1 MILAGDI
8 GGTKTRLAL
17 FDRGL
22 RPRIRQTFR
31 THDHAS
37 LYHLVAD
44 FLDSTACDVSVACFA
59 VAGTVTNGTFVGPNI
74 PWSVHA
80 HELAESLELPSVVV
94 VNDVEANARGIESLG
109 PNDFAVLNE
118 GDPFARGNRA
128 VVSAGTG
135 LGEAGLYWNGARYH
149 AVASEGGHADFA
161 PRTDIEVAL
170 YRFLAAEFGHVS
182 YERVLSGPGLENIY
196 RFLGGD
202 PSRDAAA
209 ISEEAGYDSLSIGAH
224 ALELFASIYGARAG
238 NVALAFMATG
248 GVFLGGGIAPKVT
261 GTLANGAFMRA
272 FLDKGRLSGLLR
284 EVPVSIIL
292 DDRTAL
298 YGAARIAAENAPPM
312 PMRLAAAA

>member
-22 RPRIRQTFR
+22 RPRIRQTYR
-31 THDHAS
+31 TRDHAR
-37 LYHLVAD
+37 LYDLAAD
-44 FLDSTACDVSVACFA
+44 FLDTTGCDVSAACFA
-59 VAGTVTNGTFVGPNI
+59 VAGAVSGGAFAGPNL
-74 PWSVHA
+74 PWTVRA
-80 HELAESLELPSVVV
+80 HELAEALELPSVVV

-135 LGEAGLYWNGARYH
+135 LGEAGLWWNGARYT
-149 AVASEGGHADFA
+149 AIASEGGHVDFA
-161 PRTDIEVAL
+161 PRSDIEVAL
-170 YRFLAAEFGHVS
+170 YRHLAADFGHVS

-202 PSRDAAA
+202 ARYAAA
-209 ISEEAGYDSLSIGAH
+209 ISEEAEHDSLSLGAH

-248 GVFLGGGIAPKVT
+248 GVYLGGGIAPKIA

-284 EVPVSIIL
+284 DVPVSIIL

-298 YGAARIAAENAPPM
+298 YGAARIAAEHAPPAHL
-312 PMRLAAAA
+312 RAAA